1 MMPLAG
7 IGGGMATVA
16 DRVQD
21 LDPRSAMLAVALQ
34 LVTLGLRALA
44 WRGVLAA
51 AYPERRLP
59 VFPLACA
66 YTAGVA
72 LNAFLPARGG
82 EAAKIALA
90 RAQIPGSSL
99 PTIAGS
105 LSVIMLLDALL
116 SATLVAVLWAS
127 GLLPELPP
135 LPSLPGGALVLL
147 LLGAGVLSTVLLGLA
162 ARGLAAAFRRTL
174 ASAAHGLVILRAP
187 GRLLRTVLPFHLAA
201 WGARVG
207 VVYFVLASFRIDA
220 GLETAILLTVLSGAA
235 LPVPGGAGSQQ
246 VFATY
251 ALQGAIST
259 AAAVSFSISM
269 QLGVTLV
276 NSAVGLVGAMLLFRT
291 HRPLS
296 ALRAAR
302 ER

>member
-1 MMPLAG
+1 MTPLAG
-7 IGGGMATVA
+7 IGGGMAAVA

-21 LDPRSAMLAVALQ
+21 LDPRCALLAVALQ
-34 LVTLGLRALA
+34 LATLGLRALA

-51 AYPERRLP
+51 AYPEKRLP

-82 EAAKIALA
+82 EAAKVALA
-90 RAQIPGSSL
+90 RTQIPGSSL

-116 SATLVAVLWAS
+116 SATLVAILWAS
-127 GLLPELPP
+127 GSLPQLPP

-162 ARGLAAAFRRTL
+162 ARGLAAALRRTL

-187 GRLLRTVLPFHLAA
+187 GRLLRTVLPFQLAA

-220 GLETAILLTVLSGAA
+220 GLEAAILLTVLSGAA

-259 AAAVSFSISM
+259 AASVSFSISM
-269 QLGVTLV
+269 QLGVTFV

-291 HRPLS
+291 HRPLA
-296 ALRAAR
+296 ALRAAQQR
-302 ER
+302 

>member
-1 MMPLAG
+1 MTPLAG
-7 IGGGMATVA
+7 IGGGMAAVA
-16 DRVQD
+16 DRVPD
-21 LDPRSAMLAVALQ
+21 LDPHYAMLAVALQ
-34 LVTLGLRALA
+34 LVALGLRALA

-51 AYPERRLP
+51 AYPEKQLP

-82 EAAKIALA
+82 EAAKVALA

-99 PTIAGS
+99 PTVAGS
-105 LSVIMLLDALL
+105 LFVLVLLDALVG
-116 SATLVAVLWAS
+116 ATLVAVLWAS
-127 GLLPELPP
+127 GSLPELPP
-135 LPSLPGGALVLL
+135 LPSLPGGAPLVLL
-147 LLGAGVLSTVLLGLA
+147 LGAAVLGTVLLALA
-162 ARGLAAAFRRTL
+162 ARGLAAPLQRVL
-174 ASAAHGLVILRAP
+174 ASAAHGLVIVRAP
-187 GRLLRTVLPFHLAA
+187 ALLLRTVLPFQLAA

-220 GLETAILLTVLSGAA
+220 GLERAVLLTVLSSAA

-246 VFATY
+246 LFATY

-276 NSAVGLVGAMLLFRT
+276 NGVVGLLAAMLLVRT
-291 HRPLS
+291 RWPLA
-296 ALRAAR
+296 ALRTAR
-302 ER
+302 EG

>member
-1 MMPLAG
+1 
-7 IGGGMATVA
+7 MAAVA

-21 LDPRSAMLAVALQ
+21 LDPRYATLAVALQ

-51 AYPERRLP
+51 AYPETRLP

-82 EAAKIALA
+82 EAAKVALA
-90 RAQIPGSSL
+90 RAQIPGSSV

-105 LSVIMLLDALL
+105 LSVILLLDAILGAAL
-116 SATLVAVLWAS
+116 MAVLWAS
-127 GLLPELPP
+127 GLLPEPPP
-135 LPSLPGGALVLL
+135 LPSVPRGAFVPLLV
-147 LLGAGVLSTVLLGLA
+147 GVGVLVTVLLGFA
-162 ARGLAAAFRRTL
+162 ARGLAAALRRTL
-174 ASAAHGLVILRAP
+174 TSATRGLVIVRSPAT
-187 GRLLRTVLPFHLAA
+187 LLRTVLPFQLAA
-201 WGARVG
+201 WAARVG

-220 GLETAILLTVLSGAA
+220 SLQAAILLTVLSGAA
-235 LPVPGGAGSQQ
+235 IPVPGGAGSQQ

-276 NSAVGLVGAMLLFRT
+276 NSVVGLLGAMLLLRT
-291 HRPLS
+291 RRPLA
-296 ALRAAR
+296 ALRTAR

>member
-7 IGGGMATVA
+7 IGGGMAAVA

-21 LDPRSAMLAVALQ
+21 LDPRAALLAVALQ
-34 LVTLGLRALA
+34 VVTLGLRALA

-82 EAAKIALA
+82 EAAKVALA

-105 LSVIMLLDALL
+105 LAVIALLDAFL
-116 SATLVAVLWAS
+116 SAALVAALWAG

-135 LPSLPGGALVLL
+135 LPSVPGGALVLL
-147 LLGAGVLSTVLLGLA
+147 LLGAGVLGTVLLGLA
-162 ARGLAAAFRRTL
+162 ARGFAAALVRML

-187 GRLLRTVLPFHLAA
+187 SRLLRTVIPFQLAA
-201 WGARVG
+201 WAARVG
-207 VVYFVLASFRIDA
+207 VAYFVLVSFRIDA

-246 VFATY
+246 VFAAY

-259 AAAVSFSISM
+259 AASVSFSISM

-276 NSAVGLVGAMLLFRT
+276 NTVVGLVGAMLLFRT
-291 HRPLS
+291 HRPLA

-302 ER
+302 AR